1 MQIQLLGINH
11 KTAPLNVREKFV
23 FSGDIVTQ
31 ALIDFKNE
39 VASEVLILST
49 CNRTEIYFNNSKK
62 EKLSNGSL
70 SFMDLNYQKSNNI
83 FTIMIN
89 MKLSSMHV
97 E

>member
-39 VASEVLILST
+39 VASEVCILST
-49 CNRTEIYFNNSKK
+49 CNRTEIYFHNSKK
-62 EKLSNGSL
+62 EKVIQWLAKFHG
-70 SFMDLNYQKSNNI
+70 F
-83 FTIMIN
+83 
-89 MKLSSMHV
+89 KLSEIKKHKIGRAHV
-97 E
+97 